1 MASGFII
8 LQDGRCF
15 AKRWWCYDAV
25 LREVIT
31 ELNRSRQ
38 EQELAIWLRSL
49 LPGPDDVEELGYGAW
64 LRNSD
69 GEIISRHLDIRELT
83 EGNHNRFNQSVLRA
97 LSRLKETEPN
107 NLTEHTITCLSLI
120 AEMIECAER
129 GEPPLSLSDWD
140 CVEPPSGK
148 RLGPGWDVADSL

>member
-15 AKRWWCYDAV
+15 AKRWWRYDAV

-64 LRNSD
+64 LRKSD

-83 EGNHNRFNQSVLRA
+83 VGNQNRFNQSVLRA
-97 LSRLKETEPN
+97 LSRLKETEHN
-107 NLTEHTITCLSLI
+107 NLTEDTITCLSLI
-120 AEMIECAER
+120 ADMIECAER
-129 GEPPLSLSDWD
+129 GEPPLSLSDWV

-148 RLGPGWDVADSL
+148 RLGPG